1 MSFDFRKPRTPPAC
15 CVYISLRRRSSAKLL
30 VAEDVDRADLGEVAF
45 VDFEH
50 DVDAVLVELDDLRL
64 DARGEAALAAIELED
79 PVDVGANRRAGEDL
93 ARRELDLGQ

>member
-1 MSFDFRKPRTPPAC
+1 MR
-15 CVYISLRRRSSAKLL
+15 

-50 DVDAVLVELDDLRL
+50 DVDAVLVELDDLGL

-79 PVDVGANRRAGEDL
+79 PVDVGANRASG
-93 ARRELDLGQ
+93 